1 MRGGELGRVP
11 AVAGHPGHVVRAA
24 GLSRGAG
31 AVRAGARRAGHDRR
45 ARVQP
50 PHLPGPRLRH
60 GALLPLP
67 HPLATLRWT
76 VPDRGRPGAASRRVL
91 DPVRAADQLEQVLE
105 GVGADQGGPQRRAAG
120 HRGRRQEPLLDQG
133 QGGRRHRRLAEAL
146 QPRRLQGLQVVPA
159 LLLAQEP

>member
-1 MRGGELGRVP
+1 VSTVAYPVYRKKAAGEIVTRCSCVLCSLLCLLVVVAKICAGGELGRVP

-24 GLSRGAG
+24 GLSRGAS

-67 HPLATLRWT
+67 HPLATLRYART
-76 VPDRGRPGAASRRVL
+76 HARPL
-91 DPVRAADQLEQVLE
+91 
-105 GVGADQGGPQRRAAG
+105 
-120 HRGRRQEPLLDQG
+120 
-133 QGGRRHRRLAEAL
+133 
-146 QPRRLQGLQVVPA
+146 
-159 LLLAQEP
+159 